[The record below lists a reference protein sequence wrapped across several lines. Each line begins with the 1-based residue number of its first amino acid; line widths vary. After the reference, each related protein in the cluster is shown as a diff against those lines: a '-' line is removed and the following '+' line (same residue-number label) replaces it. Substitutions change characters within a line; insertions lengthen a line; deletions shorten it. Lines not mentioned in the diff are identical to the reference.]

1 MAKNRKK
8 RKINFSQ
15 YTVKRNL
22 ICKLKE
28 FVIEINNKKWRKEM
42 KQKQRN
48 NPEIVVPKGYEL
60 DEFIDTDDEG
70 YGFDGE
76 AIYREEVKVTYERD

>member
-1 MAKNRKK
+1 
-8 RKINFSQ
+8 
-15 YTVKRNL
+15 
-22 ICKLKE
+22 
-28 FVIEINNKKWRKEM
+28 M

-60 DEFIDTDDEG
+60 DDFIDTDDEG

-76 AIYREEVKVTYERD
+76 AIYREEVKVVYERD